1 VQLPQDAAQDL
12 AVVAPRLATPA
23 VGGQQ
28 RLHAGECLV
37 GELEH
42 PRPPGWCAS
51 KSATLSSSTITS
63 SKVRLQ
69 Y

>member
-1 VQLPQDAAQDL
+1 VQLPQDPAEDL

-28 RLHAGECLV
+28 GLDAGEGLV

-42 PRPPGWCAS
+42 RACS
-51 KSATLSSSTITS
+51 
-63 SKVRLQ
+63 
-69 Y
+69 